1 MKRLAINC
9 LILCFVLCPGVAF
22 GKDEVGNGFTFLDA
36 SAGQE
41 VRIAGTFTD
50 AGTRR
55 IKLAKISKPAATV
68 LEKDGTVSEKKD
80 SISFVL
86 PTDFEADR
94 YRVSIQLG
102 TETPL
107 EVPGELRVLKPSE
120 AQVTVEAVR
129 AVSLYR
135 NPQHNNKYD
144 FEIAGTNFSANVDN
158 DIIEIGKVPLEVE
171 RAAACS
177 GNYEKPCLRLEAGN
191 ETRKLIVEGFDPDGY
206 SRPFLVR
213 VRVGNDN
220 NVSKEMPLSLA
231 RVSEWGLRLW
241 SIIVFALLLLT
252 LFLLVRRG
260 IQSDKVSGESNGPLY
275 AFLMDKKTN
284 SYSLS
289 KFQLIL
295 FTLVAVFGY
304 IYIFLCRI
312 LVQWN
317 FELPPVPEGLPSML
331 AVSAGTTV
339 VAAGITLTRG
349 TMGAGSVKP
358 SAADFIS
365 AGGLVLP
372 ERFQFFVWTL
382 VSSFGMLAA
391 LLARDPATLTELPK
405 LPDGMLYL
413 MGLSSA
419 AYLGGKLVRGPG
431 PKITSLDAK
440 KFVRHVTNPITDAV
454 ENHSDLEVTL
464 VGENLSLSGVFQ
476 LDDKRIEK
484 TQLVAKTLQG
494 QDADLCTT
502 LNVRLQD
509 VPLTYFDGEHVL
521 RVINGDSQAADA
533 TYGSKIES
541 IKGDIPP
548 ANQPAVVTVIGR
560 SFKDPSSGEWRN
572 PPEHDPQNIPT
583 TNVIKKS
590 ETELAVTLTPGAQ
603 GIGKLTIVSPGGL
616 TTSTNVNIK

>member
-1 MKRLAINC
+1 MKSFASSC
-9 LILCFVLCPGVAF
+9 LILCFLLWPGAAVGA
-22 GKDEVGNGFTFLDA
+22 DEVGNGFTFLDTA
-36 SAGQE
+36 AGQE

-50 AGTRR
+50 AGIRR
-55 IKLAKISKPAATV
+55 IKLAEISKPETIV
-68 LEKDGTVSEKKD
+68 LEKDGAVSEKKD

-86 PTDFEADR
+86 PTDFKDGR

-102 TETPL
+102 TAPPL
-107 EVPGELRVLKPSE
+107 QAPGELRVLKPSE
-120 AQVTVEAVR
+120 TQVTVEAVR

-144 FEIAGTNFSANVDN
+144 FEIAGINFSPNLEN
-158 DIIEIGKVPLEVE
+158 DIVEIGKVSVEVE
-171 RAAACS
+171 RGSGRS
-177 GNYEKPCLRLEAGN
+177 GNYEKPCLRADPGD

-206 SRPFLVR
+206 SRPLLVR
-213 VRVGNDN
+213 VRVGNGN
-220 NVSKEMPLSLA
+220 NVSKEMPLNLA
-231 RVSEWGLRLW
+231 RISESGVRLW
-241 SIIVFALLLLT
+241 SVVLFALLLLAV
-252 LFLLVRRG
+252 FLLVRKG
-260 IQSDKVSGESNGPLY
+260 IHSDKVNGESYGPLY

-289 KFQLIL
+289 KFQLVL

-304 IYIFLCRI
+304 IYIFLCRV

-317 FELPPVPEGLPSML
+317 FELPPVPEGLPNML

-382 VSSFGMLAA
+382 VSSFGMLAV

-431 PKITSLDAK
+431 PKITSLDTK
-440 KFVRHVTNPITDAV
+440 KVERLVKNPVTDKD
-454 ENHSDLEVTL
+454 EKHYDLEVRL
-464 VGENLSLSGVFQ
+464 VGENLSLNGVFQ
-476 LDDKRIEK
+476 LEDKRIEK
-484 TQLVAKTLQG
+484 THLIAKTLQG
-494 QDADLCTT
+494 QDADLCTM
-502 LNVRLQD
+502 LNVSLED
-509 VPLTYFDGEHVL
+509 VPLTYFDSEHVL
-521 RVINGDSQAADA
+521 RVINGDGQAADT

-541 IKGDIPP
+541 ITVSGARAK
-548 ANQPAVVTVIGR
+548 ASFLVTGR
-560 SFKDPSSGEWRN
+560 NFKDPSEAKWTTTGGAEVPIPAADVTKASEIELNVKITDQIKGEG
-572 PPEHDPQNIPT
+572 
-583 TNVIKKS
+583 
-590 ETELAVTLTPGAQ
+590 TLTIISP
-603 GIGKLTIVSPGGL
+603 GKLT
-616 TTSTNVNIK
+616 TTSEKVAVS